1 MKRTFLAVM
10 LAVYSVAALGQVQ
23 SARGKGTPRVT
34 STPKAAHN
42 SMANGTTPFKCDQYR
57 NHPHPGMHGFCQSM
71 ENTILANEARQAGRP
86 GPSDSIVDLPA
97 LGSAEAKQLGYACI
111 GGQAFKRLAN
121 GWEQVHARE
130 GGWQRCR
137 GG

>member
-1 MKRTFLAVM
+1 MKRTFLATALV
-10 LAVYSVAALGQVQ
+10 AYSVAAFGQVQ
-23 SARGKGTPRVT
+23 SARGTGTPRVT

-42 SMANGTTPFKCDQYR
+42 SMTNGTTPFKCDQYR
-57 NHPHPGMHGFCQSM
+57 NHPHPGMYGFCQSM
-71 ENTILANEARQAGRP
+71 ENTILADEARRAGRP
-86 GPSDSIVDLPA
+86 GPSQSVVELPA
-97 LGSAEAKQLGYACI
+97 LGTPEAKQLGYACI
-111 GGQAFKRLAN
+111 GGQAFKRSAN